1 MKKPVNKHIAA
12 TLHFNTQQL
21 HRNAHHLQRRSAIEC
36 KNLMSNFI
44 AYNLSIIMQCINKII
59 K

>member
-1 MKKPVNKHIAA
+1 MKKPVNKHIVA
-12 TLHFNTQQL
+12 TLMFNTQQL
-21 HRNAHHLQRRSAIEC
+21 HRNAHNLQRRSAIEC

-44 AYNLSIIMQCINKII
+44 MYNLSIIMQCINKII